1 MVVLRQAVNRAA
13 AANAIR
19 TPLLRNV
26 DAQHQCWRNR
36 KVSIPE
42 TLCSNHFE
50 HDRPSGK
57 CKPDTDHKSASV
69 PEQISPP
76 SASPGGSQAPSS
88 RHPIT
93 NSGGQRPFAAAVL
106 PRQRTAPARLWPCQR
121 RDARRHLR
129 APLRPCPMPEL
140 RLPPCC
146 LRRCFGRVP
155 AQPDY
160 PATCSCAGRT
170 SRHRTARTSHVGR
183 C

>member
-93 NSGGQRPFAAAVL
+93 NSRGQRPFAAAVL
-106 PRQRTAPARLWPCQR
+106 
-121 RDARRHLR
+121 ARRHLR
-129 APLRPCPMPEL
+129 APLRACPMPKL

-146 LRRCFGRVP
+146 LRRCFCRVP
-155 AQPDY
+155 AQADY
-160 PATCSCAGRT
+160 PATRSCAGRT